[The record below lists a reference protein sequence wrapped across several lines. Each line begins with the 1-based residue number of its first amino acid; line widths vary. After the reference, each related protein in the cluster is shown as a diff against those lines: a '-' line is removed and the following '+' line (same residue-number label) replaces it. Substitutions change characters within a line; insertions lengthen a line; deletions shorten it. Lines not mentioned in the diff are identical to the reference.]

1 VKRFRKGLIARALSW
16 TLIVAM
22 IVPGIA
28 SLTPVPTAAQQA
40 ARGTVAVVDFT
51 VRPGLQQAL
60 LSRAATDAVAL
71 ELSRAGFNVLPRTQ
85 VQNAIQ
91 ELSLEPPL
99 DRLGV
104 VKLGKT
110 LAVDSIVS
118 GEVVAVSLEGS
129 PRTARVTIVVRV
141 TDVASGEDINGAA
154 VTGQSN
160 PRVGYVGDDDQ
171 LIREAI
177 SNAALQAATTIASY
191 TIPEATVLNTVGTD
205 EVLLNRGTRSGI
217 QTGMEMIVLRG
228 KDVVGRI
235 RVTRP
240 STSDAIAKVISS
252 TLGIQP
258 EDRARAVFKLPT
270 VQLDKGKVKIAEPR
284 ARPKSAGLSNLGKIL
299 VIGAIIFGATR
310 IARGGSSGVESV
322 KAEAITDPSDQISPA
337 VKISWKPSMFAQ
349 ANQDRIL
356 YHIYREPADPTR
368 PDVPVLT
375 ARSNETYVVDRQTA
389 HTVSYVAIPPGQE
402 VDTPDLTDEA
412 DIPGVTA
419 GQSYRYAVTLI
430 YRFVSPL
437 SGQQTGGQQQQQQV
451 TYRESDKQWTG
462 FATPLNQAVLLRPA
476 DGSQDVNLSSVD
488 FEFQAV
494 PGAQAYR
501 VEISTDPTFENKSL
515 SLYTEEV
522 ILPAGSTVTIRN
534 VNLRTKFAGAQRLY
548 WRAGARNIN
557 DQPGPAPWTGDNK
570 GQYRYIWSK
579 RFSFVPVE
587 EPPPAP

>member
-16 TLIVAM
+16 TLVVAM

-28 SLTPVPTAAQQA
+28 SLTQLPAAAQQA

-71 ELSRAGFNVLPRTQ
+71 ELSRAGFNALPRTQ
-85 VQNAIQ
+85 VQNAMQ

-99 DRLGV
+99 DQLGV

-110 LAVDSIVS
+110 LAVDSVVS
-118 GEVVAVSLEGS
+118 GEVVAVSIEGS
-129 PRTARVTIVVRV
+129 PRTARVALVVRV

-154 VTGQSN
+154 VIERSN

-177 SNAALQAATTIASY
+177 TNAATQAVRTIASY
-191 TIPEATVLNTVGTD
+191 TIPEATVLNTIGAD

-217 QTGMEMIVLRG
+217 QVGMEMIVLRG
-228 KDVVGRI
+228 RDVVGRI
-235 RVTRP
+235 RVVRP
-240 STSDAIAKVISS
+240 STSEAVAKIITS

-258 EDRARAVFKLPT
+258 EDKARAVFKLPT
-270 VQLDKGKVKIAEPR
+270 VQLDRGRVKIAEPR
-284 ARPKSAGLSNLGKIL
+284 ATPKSAGLSNFGKAAVVAL
-299 VIGAIIFGATR
+299 LIFGALQVGKGGN
-310 IARGGSSGVESV
+310 RGVDGPT
-322 KAEAITDPSDQISPA
+322 AEAITDPTGPA
-337 VKISWKPSMFAQ
+337 VKISWRPSVFAQ
-349 ANQDRIL
+349 ANNDRIL

-368 PDVPVLT
+368 PRVPVLT
-375 ARSNETYVVDRQTA
+375 ARSNETYVVDTQATR
-389 HTVSYVAIPPGQE
+389 TVNWVDIPPGQE
-402 VDTPDLTDEA
+402 VDSPDLEEEEDM
-412 DIPGVTA
+412 PGVTA
-419 GQSYRYAVTLI
+419 GQSYRYAITLV

-437 SGQQTGGQQQQQQV
+437 AGQTGGGGGGQQQQDV
-451 TYRESDKQWTG
+451 TYRESDKAYTG
-462 FATPLNQAVLLRPA
+462 FATPLTQPVLLRPA
-476 DGSQDVNLSSVD
+476 SGSEDVSLRSVD

-501 VEISTDPTFENKSL
+501 VEVSTDPTFRNKAL
-515 SLYTEEV
+515 SFYTEEV
-522 ILPAGSTVTIRN
+522 ILPAGATVTIRG
-534 VNLRTKFAGAQRLY
+534 VNLEMRFAGASRLF

-557 DQPGPAPWTGDNK
+557 DQPGPAPWPGDTR
-570 GQYRYIWSK
+570 GQYRYIWSEA
-579 RFSFVPVE
+579 FSFTPIV

>member
-1 VKRFRKGLIARALSW
+1 MKRFRKGLIARALSW

-22 IVPGIA
+22 VLPGIA
-28 SLTPVPTAAQQA
+28 SLTMVPAVAQPA

-60 LSRAATDAVAL
+60 LSRAATDAIAM
-71 ELSRAGFNVLPRTQ
+71 ELSRAGFNVLSRTQ
-85 VQNAIQ
+85 VQNALQ
-91 ELSLEPPL
+91 ELSLEPIL

-118 GEVVAVSLEGS
+118 GEVVAVTLEGS
-129 PRTARVTIVVRV
+129 PRTARVTILVRV
-141 TDVASGEDINGAA
+141 TDVASGEDVNGAA

-228 KDVVGRI
+228 RDVVGRI

-270 VQLDKGKVKIAEPR
+270 VQFDRGKVKIAEPR
-284 ARPKSAGLSNLGKIL
+284 AKPKSAGLSNLGKIA
-299 VIGAIIFGATR
+299 VIVAIVAGAAR
-310 IARGGSSGVESV
+310 IAQGGSSGVDSV
-322 KAEAITDPSDQISPA
+322 KAEPVTDPSGPA
-337 VKISWKPSMFAQ
+337 VKISWKPSVFAQ

-368 PDVPVLT
+368 PRVPVLT
-375 ARSNETYVVDRQTA
+375 ARSNETYVVDTQAAR
-389 HTVSYVAIPPGQE
+389 TVSYVDIAPGQE
-402 VDTPDLTDEA
+402 VDTPDLTDEE

-430 YRFVSPL
+430 YRFVSPY
-437 SGQQTGGQQQQQQV
+437 SGQAGGQQGQQQQDV
-451 TYRESDKQWTG
+451 TYRESDKKWTG
-462 FATPLNQAVLLRPA
+462 FATPLAQPVLLRPA
-476 DGSQDVNLSSVD
+476 NGSEDINLRSVD

-501 VEISTDPTFENKSL
+501 VEVSTDPTFQNKAVSF
-515 SLYTEEV
+515 YTNEV
-522 ILPAGSTVTIRN
+522 MMPAGSTISIRN
-534 VNLRTKFAGAQRLY
+534 VNLSTKFSGAMRLY

-557 DQPGPAPWTGDNK
+557 DEPGPAPWVGDIK
-570 GQYRYIWSK
+570 GQYRYIWSEP
-579 RFSFVPVE
+579 FSFMPVE

>member
-28 SLTPVPTAAQQA
+28 SLTPVPAAAQQA

-60 LSRAATDAVAL
+60 LSRTATDAVAM

-85 VQNAIQ
+85 VQNALQ
-91 ELSLEPPL
+91 ELSLEPIL

-104 VKLGKT
+104 MKLGKT

-118 GEVVAVSLEGS
+118 GEVVAVTLEGS
-129 PRTARVTIVVRV
+129 PKTARVTILVRV
-141 TDVASGEDINGAA
+141 TDVASGEDVNGAA

-284 ARPKSAGLSNLGKIL
+284 AKPKSAGLSNLGKIL
-299 VIGAIIFGATR
+299 VIGAIIWGATR

-322 KAEAITDPSDQISPA
+322 KAEAITDPSGPA

-356 YHIYREPADPTR
+356 YHIYREPADPAR
-368 PDVPVLT
+368 PRVPVLT
-375 ARSNETYVVDRQTA
+375 ARSNETYVVDTQTA
-389 HTVSYVAIPPGQE
+389 RTVSYVDIPPGRE
-402 VDTPDLTDEA
+402 VDTPDLTDED

-437 SGQQTGGQQQQQQV
+437 SGQQTGQQGQQQQEV

-462 FATPLNQAVLLRPA
+462 FATPLTQAVLLGPA

-501 VEISTDPTFENKSL
+501 VEISTDPTFQNKAL
-515 SLYTEEV
+515 SFYTDEV
-522 ILPAGSTVTIRN
+522 MMPAGSTITIRK

-570 GQYRYIWSK
+570 GQYRYIWSEPL
-579 RFSFVPVE
+579 SFVPVQ

>member
-1 VKRFRKGLIARALSW
+1 MKRFRKGLIARALSW

-22 IVPGIA
+22 FLPGIA
-28 SLTPVPTAAQQA
+28 SLMPVPAAAQQA
-40 ARGTVAVVDFT
+40 ARGTVAVVDFL

-60 LSRAATDAVAL
+60 LSRAATDAVAM

-85 VQNAIQ
+85 VQNALQ
-91 ELSLEPPL
+91 ELSLEPIL

-104 VKLGKT
+104 IKLGKT

-118 GEVVAVSLEGS
+118 GEVVAVTLEGS
-129 PRTARVTIVVRV
+129 PRTARVTMLVRV
-141 TDVASGEDINGAA
+141 TDVASGEDVNGAA

-228 KDVVGRI
+228 RDVVGRI

-258 EDRARAVFKLPT
+258 EDKARAVFKLPT
-270 VQLDKGKVKIAEPR
+270 VQLDRGKVKIAEPR
-284 ARPKSAGLSNLGKIL
+284 AKPKSAGLSNLGKIL
-299 VIGAIIFGATR
+299 IVAGIIFGASR
-310 IARGGSSGVESV
+310 IAQGGSRGVDSV
-322 KAEAITDPSDQISPA
+322 TAEAITDPTGPA
-337 VKISWKPSMFAQ
+337 VKISWKPSVFAQ

-368 PDVPVLT
+368 PRVPVLT
-375 ARSNETYVVDRQTA
+375 ARSNETYVVDTQTA
-389 HTVSYVAIPPGQE
+389 RTVSYVDIPPGQE
-402 VDTPDLTDEA
+402 VDTPDLTDEENM
-412 DIPGVTA
+412 PGVTA

-430 YRFVSPL
+430 YRFVSPFAGQP
-437 SGQQTGGQQQQQQV
+437 GQQQGQQQQDV

-462 FATPLNQAVLLRPA
+462 FATPLTQPVLLRPA
-476 DGSQDVNLSSVD
+476 NGSQDINLGAVD

-501 VEISTDPTFENKSL
+501 VEVSTDPTFQNKSL
-515 SLYTEEV
+515 SLYTDEV
-522 ILPAGSTVTIRN
+522 LMPAGSTITIRN

-557 DQPGPAPWTGDNK
+557 DQPGPVPWTGDSK
-570 GQYRYIWSK
+570 GQYRYIWSEP
-579 RFSFVPVE
+579 FSFMPVE

>member
-1 VKRFRKGLIARALSW
+1 MKRFRKGLIARALSW

-22 IVPGIA
+22 VLPGIA
-28 SLTPVPTAAQQA
+28 SLTPVPAAAQQA

-60 LSRAATDAVAL
+60 LSRAATDAVAM

-85 VQNAIQ
+85 VQNALQ
-91 ELSLEPPL
+91 ELSLEPIL

-104 VKLGKT
+104 MKLGKT

-118 GEVVAVSLEGS
+118 GEVVAVTLEGS
-129 PRTARVTIVVRV
+129 PRTARVTILVRV
-141 TDVASGEDINGAA
+141 TDVASGEDVNGAA

-177 SNAALQAATTIASY
+177 SNAASQAATTIASY

-228 KDVVGRI
+228 RDVVGRI

-270 VQLDKGKVKIAEPR
+270 VQFDRGKVKIAEPR
-284 ARPKSAGLSNLGKIL
+284 AKPKSAGLSNLGKIA
-299 VIGAIIFGATR
+299 VIIGIVVGAAR
-310 IARGGSSGVESV
+310 IAQGGSSGVDSV
-322 KAEAITDPSDQISPA
+322 KAEPITDPTGPA
-337 VKISWKPSMFAQ
+337 VKISWKPSVFAQ

-356 YHIYREPADPTR
+356 YHIYRDPADPTR
-368 PDVPVLT
+368 PRVPVLT
-375 ARSNETYVVDRQTA
+375 ARSNETYVVDTQATR
-389 HTVSYVAIPPGQE
+389 TVSYVDIAPGQE
-402 VDTPDLTDEA
+402 VDTPDLTDEE
-412 DIPGVTA
+412 DMPGVTA

-437 SGQQTGGQQQQQQV
+437 SGQTGGGQGQQQQDV

-462 FATPLNQAVLLRPA
+462 FATPLAQPVLLRPA
-476 DGSQDVNLSSVD
+476 NGSQDINLRSVD

-501 VEISTDPTFENKSL
+501 VEISTDPTFQNKAL
-515 SLYTEEV
+515 SFYTNEV
-522 ILPAGSTVTIRN
+522 MMPAGATITIRN
-534 VNLRTKFAGAQRLY
+534 INLSTKFSGTQRLY

-557 DQPGPAPWTGDNK
+557 DQPGPAPWTGDSK
-570 GQYRYIWSK
+570 GQYRYIWSEP
-579 RFSFVPVE
+579 FSFVPVE

>member
-1 VKRFRKGLIARALSW
+1 MKRFRKGLIARALSW
-16 TLIVAM
+16 TLIMAM
-22 IVPGIA
+22 VLPGIA
-28 SLTPVPTAAQQA
+28 SLTPVPAAAQQA

-60 LSRAATDAVAL
+60 LSRAATDAVAM

-85 VQNAIQ
+85 VQNALQ
-91 ELSLEPPL
+91 ELSLEPIL

-104 VKLGKT
+104 MKLGKT

-118 GEVVAVSLEGS
+118 GEVVAVTLEGS
-129 PRTARVTIVVRV
+129 PRTARVTILVRV
-141 TDVASGEDINGAA
+141 TDVASGEDVNGAA

-228 KDVVGRI
+228 RDVVGRI
-235 RVTRP
+235 RITRP

-270 VQLDKGKVKIAEPR
+270 VQFDRGKVKIAEPR
-284 ARPKSAGLSNLGKIL
+284 AKPKSAGLSNLGKIAVL
-299 VIGAIIFGATR
+299 IAIVVGATR
-310 IARGGSSGVESV
+310 IAQGGSSGVDNV
-322 KAEAITDPSDQISPA
+322 KAEPITDPTGPA
-337 VKISWKPSMFAQ
+337 VKISWKPSVFAQ

-368 PDVPVLT
+368 PRVPVLT
-375 ARSNETYVVDRQTA
+375 ARSNETYVVDTQATR
-389 HTVSYVAIPPGQE
+389 TVSYVDIAPGQE
-402 VDTPDLTDEA
+402 VDTPDLTDE
-412 DIPGVTA
+412 DDMPGVTA
-419 GQSYRYAVTLI
+419 GQSYRYAVTLV

-437 SGQQTGGQQQQQQV
+437 SGQTGGGQGQQQQDV
-451 TYRESDKQWTG
+451 TYRESDKKWTG
-462 FATPLNQAVLLRPA
+462 FATPLTQPVLLRPA
-476 DGSQDVNLSSVD
+476 NGSQDISLRSVD

-501 VEISTDPTFENKSL
+501 VEISTDPTFQNKAL
-515 SLYTEEV
+515 SFYTNEV
-522 ILPAGSTVTIRN
+522 MMPAGSTITIRN
-534 VNLRTKFAGAQRLY
+534 VNLSTKFSGTQRLY

-557 DQPGPAPWTGDNK
+557 DQPGPAPWPGDSK
-570 GQYRYIWSK
+570 GQYRYIWSEP
-579 RFSFVPVE
+579 FSFVPVE

>member
-1 VKRFRKGLIARALSW
+1 MKRFRKGLIARALSW

-22 IVPGIA
+22 VLPGIA
-28 SLTPVPTAAQQA
+28 SLTPVPAAAQQA

-60 LSRAATDAVAL
+60 LSRAATDAVAM

-85 VQNAIQ
+85 VQNALQ
-91 ELSLEPPL
+91 ELSLEPIL

-104 VKLGKT
+104 MKLGKT

-118 GEVVAVSLEGS
+118 GEVVAVTLEGS
-129 PRTARVTIVVRV
+129 PRTARVTILVRV
-141 TDVASGEDINGAA
+141 TDVASGEDVNGAA

-228 KDVVGRI
+228 RDVVGRI
-235 RVTRP
+235 RITRP

-270 VQLDKGKVKIAEPR
+270 VQFDRGKVKIAEPR
-284 ARPKSAGLSNLGKIL
+284 AKPKSAGLSNLGKIA
-299 VIGAIIFGATR
+299 VIIMIVVGATR
-310 IARGGSSGVESV
+310 IAQGGSSGVDSV
-322 KAEAITDPSDQISPA
+322 KAEPITDPTGPA
-337 VKISWKPSMFAQ
+337 VKISWKPSVFAQ

-356 YHIYREPADPTR
+356 YHVYRDPADPTR
-368 PDVPVLT
+368 PRVPVLT
-375 ARSNETYVVDRQTA
+375 ARSNETYVVDTQATR
-389 HTVSYVAIPPGQE
+389 TVSYVDIAPGEE
-402 VDTPDLTDEA
+402 VDTPDLTDEE
-412 DIPGVTA
+412 DMPGVTA
-419 GQSYRYAVTLI
+419 GQSYRYAVTLV
-430 YRFVSPL
+430 YRFVSPY
-437 SGQQTGGQQQQQQV
+437 SGQAGGQQGQQQQDV
-451 TYRESDKQWTG
+451 TYRESDKKWTG
-462 FATPLNQAVLLRPA
+462 FATPLTQPVLLRPA
-476 DGSQDVNLSSVD
+476 NGSQDINLRSVD

-501 VEISTDPTFENKSL
+501 VEISTDPTFQNKAL
-515 SLYTEEV
+515 SFYTNEV
-522 ILPAGSTVTIRN
+522 MMPAGSTITIRN
-534 VNLRTKFAGAQRLY
+534 VNLSTKFSGTQRLY

-557 DQPGPAPWTGDNK
+557 DQPGPAPWPGDSK
-570 GQYRYIWSK
+570 GQYRYIWSEP
-579 RFSFVPVE
+579 FSFVPVE

>member
-1 VKRFRKGLIARALSW
+1 MKRFRKGLIARALSW

-22 IVPGIA
+22 VLPGIA
-28 SLTPVPTAAQQA
+28 SLTPVPAAAQQA

-60 LSRAATDAVAL
+60 LSRAATDAVAM

-85 VQNAIQ
+85 VQNALQ
-91 ELSLEPPL
+91 ELSLEPIL

-104 VKLGKT
+104 MKLGKT

-118 GEVVAVSLEGS
+118 GEVVAVTLEGS
-129 PRTARVTIVVRV
+129 PRTARVTILVRV
-141 TDVASGEDINGAA
+141 TDVASGEDVNGAA

-177 SNAALQAATTIASY
+177 SNAASQAATTIASY

-228 KDVVGRI
+228 RDVVGRI

-270 VQLDKGKVKIAEPR
+270 VQFDRGKVKIAEPR
-284 ARPKSAGLSNLGKIL
+284 AKPKSAGLSNLGKIA
-299 VIGAIIFGATR
+299 VIIGIVVGAAR
-310 IARGGSSGVESV
+310 IAQGGSSGVDSV
-322 KAEAITDPSDQISPA
+322 KAEPITDPTGPA
-337 VKISWKPSMFAQ
+337 VKISWKPSVFAQ

-356 YHIYREPADPTR
+356 YHIYRDPADPTR
-368 PDVPVLT
+368 PRVPVLT
-375 ARSNETYVVDRQTA
+375 ARSNETYVVDTQVTR
-389 HTVSYVAIPPGQE
+389 TVSYVDIAPGQE
-402 VDTPDLTDEA
+402 VDTPDLTDEE
-412 DIPGVTA
+412 DMPGVTA

-437 SGQQTGGQQQQQQV
+437 SGQTGGGQGQQQQDV
-451 TYRESDKQWTG
+451 TYRESDKKWTG
-462 FATPLNQAVLLRPA
+462 FATPLAQPVLLRPA
-476 DGSQDVNLSSVD
+476 NGSQDINLRSVD

-501 VEISTDPTFENKSL
+501 VEISTDPTFQNKAL
-515 SLYTEEV
+515 SFYTNEV
-522 ILPAGSTVTIRN
+522 MMPAGATITIRN
-534 VNLRTKFAGAQRLY
+534 INLSTKFSGTQRLY

-557 DQPGPAPWTGDNK
+557 DQPGPAPWTGDSK
-570 GQYRYIWSK
+570 GQYRYIWSEP
-579 RFSFVPVE
+579 FSFVPVE

>member
-1 VKRFRKGLIARALSW
+1 MKRFRKGLIARALSW

-22 IVPGIA
+22 VLPGIA
-28 SLTPVPTAAQQA
+28 SLTPVPAAAQQA

-60 LSRAATDAVAL
+60 LSRAATDAVAI

-85 VQNAIQ
+85 VQNALQ
-91 ELSLEPPL
+91 ELSLEPIL

-104 VKLGKT
+104 MKLGKT

-118 GEVVAVSLEGS
+118 GEVVAVVVEGS
-129 PRTARVTIVVRV
+129 PRTARVTLLVRV
-141 TDVASGEDINGAA
+141 TDVASGEDVNGAA

-228 KDVVGRI
+228 RDVVGRI

-240 STSDAIAKVISS
+240 STSDALAKVISS

-258 EDRARAVFKLPT
+258 EDKARAVFKLPT
-270 VQLDKGKVKIAEPR
+270 VQLDRGKVKIAEPR
-284 ARPKSAGLSNLGKIL
+284 AKPKSAGLSNLGKIA
-299 VIGAIIFGATR
+299 VIAAIVFGATR
-310 IARGGSSGVESV
+310 IARGGSSGVDNV
-322 KAEAITDPSDQISPA
+322 VAEAITDPTGPA
-337 VKISWKPSMFAQ
+337 VKISWKPSVFAQ

-368 PDVPVLT
+368 PRVPVLT
-375 ARSNETYVVDRQTA
+375 ARSNETYVVDTQTA
-389 HTVSYVAIPPGQE
+389 RTVSYVDIAPGQE
-402 VDTPDLTDEA
+402 VDTPDLTDEE
-412 DIPGVTA
+412 DMPGVTA

-430 YRFVSPL
+430 YRFVSPYAGQT
-437 SGQQTGGQQQQQQV
+437 GQQGQQQQDV
-451 TYRESDKQWTG
+451 TYRESDKKWTG
-462 FATPLNQAVLLRPA
+462 PATPLTQPVLLRPA
-476 DGSQDVNLSSVD
+476 NGSQDVNLGTVD

-501 VEISTDPTFENKSL
+501 VEVSTDPTFQNKAL
-515 SLYTEEV
+515 SLYTDEV
-522 ILPAGSTVTIRN
+522 LMPAGSTITIRN

-557 DQPGPAPWTGDNK
+557 DQPGPVPWTGDSK
-570 GQYRYIWSK
+570 GQYRYIWSEP
-579 RFSFVPVE
+579 FSFMPVE

>member
-1 VKRFRKGLIARALSW
+1 MKRFRKGLIARALSW

-22 IVPGIA
+22 FLPGIA
-28 SLTPVPTAAQQA
+28 SLMPVPAAAQQA
-40 ARGTVAVVDFT
+40 ARGTVAVVDFL

-60 LSRAATDAVAL
+60 LSRAATDAVAM

-85 VQNAIQ
+85 VQNALQ
-91 ELSLEPPL
+91 ELSLEPIL

-104 VKLGKT
+104 IKLGKT

-118 GEVVAVSLEGS
+118 GEVVAVTLEGS
-129 PRTARVTIVVRV
+129 PRTARVTMLVRV
-141 TDVASGEDINGAA
+141 TDVASGEDVNGAA

-228 KDVVGRI
+228 RDVVGRI

-258 EDRARAVFKLPT
+258 EDKARAVFKLPT
-270 VQLDKGKVKIAEPR
+270 VQLDRGKVKIAEPR
-284 ARPKSAGLSNLGKIL
+284 AKPKSAGLSNLGKIL
-299 VIGAIIFGATR
+299 IIAGIIFGASR
-310 IARGGSSGVESV
+310 IAQGGSRGVDSV
-322 KAEAITDPSDQISPA
+322 TAEAITDPTGPA
-337 VKISWKPSMFAQ
+337 VKISWKPSVFAQ

-368 PDVPVLT
+368 PRVPVLT
-375 ARSNETYVVDRQTA
+375 ARSNETYVVDTQTA
-389 HTVSYVAIPPGQE
+389 RTVSYVDIPPGQE
-402 VDTPDLTDEA
+402 VDTPDLTDEENM
-412 DIPGVTA
+412 PGVTA

-430 YRFVSPL
+430 YRFVSPFAGQP
-437 SGQQTGGQQQQQQV
+437 GQQQGQQQQDV

-462 FATPLNQAVLLRPA
+462 FATPLTQPVLLRPA
-476 DGSQDVNLSSVD
+476 NGSQDINLGAVD

-501 VEISTDPTFENKSL
+501 VEVSTDPTFQNKSL
-515 SLYTEEV
+515 SLYTDEV
-522 ILPAGSTVTIRN
+522 LMPAGSTITIRN

-557 DQPGPAPWTGDNK
+557 DQPGPVPWTGDSK
-570 GQYRYIWSK
+570 GQYRYIWSEP
-579 RFSFVPVE
+579 FSFMPVE

>member
-1 VKRFRKGLIARALSW
+1 
-16 TLIVAM
+16 M
-22 IVPGIA
+22 
-28 SLTPVPTAAQQA
+28 
-40 ARGTVAVVDFT
+40 
-51 VRPGLQQAL
+51 
-60 LSRAATDAVAL
+60 
-71 ELSRAGFNVLPRTQ
+71 
-85 VQNAIQ
+85 
-91 ELSLEPPL
+91 
-99 DRLGV
+99 
-104 VKLGKT
+104 KLGKT

-118 GEVVAVSLEGS
+118 GEVVAVTLEGS
-129 PRTARVTIVVRV
+129 PKTARVTILVRV
-141 TDVASGEDINGAA
+141 TDVASGEDVNGAA

-284 ARPKSAGLSNLGKIL
+284 AKPKSAGLSNLGKIL
-299 VIGAIIFGATR
+299 VIGAIIFGAAR
-310 IARGGSSGVESV
+310 IAQGGSSGVESV
-322 KAEAITDPSDQISPA
+322 KAEAITDPSGPA

-368 PDVPVLT
+368 PRVPVLT
-375 ARSNETYVVDRQTA
+375 ARSNETYVVDTQTA
-389 HTVSYVAIPPGQE
+389 RTVSYVDIPPGQE
-402 VDTPDLTDEA
+402 VDTPDLTDED

-437 SGQQTGGQQQQQQV
+437 SGQQTGQQGQQQQQV

-462 FATPLNQAVLLRPA
+462 FATPLTQAVLLRPA
-476 DGSQDVNLSSVD
+476 NGSQDVNLSSVD

-501 VEISTDPTFENKSL
+501 VEISTDPTFQNKAL
-515 SLYTEEV
+515 SFYTNEV
-522 ILPAGSTVTIRN
+522 MMPAGSTITIRN

-570 GQYRYIWSK
+570 GQYRYIWSEP
-579 RFSFVPVE
+579 FSFVPVE

>member
-1 VKRFRKGLIARALSW
+1 MKRFRKGLIARALSW

-22 IVPGIA
+22 IVPWLA
-28 SLTPVPTAAQQA
+28 SLAPVPAVAQQA

-60 LSRAATDAVAL
+60 LSRAATDAVAM

-85 VQNAIQ
+85 VQNALQ
-91 ELSLEPPL
+91 ELSLEPIL

-104 VKLGKT
+104 MKLGKT

-118 GEVVAVSLEGS
+118 GEVVAVTVEGS
-129 PRTARVTIVVRV
+129 PRTARVTLLVRV
-141 TDVASGEDINGAA
+141 TDVASGEDVNGAA

-228 KDVVGRI
+228 RDVVGRI

-240 STSDAIAKVISS
+240 STSDAIAKVITS

-258 EDRARAVFKLPT
+258 EDKARAVFKLPT
-270 VQLDKGKVKIAEPR
+270 VKFDRGKVKIAEPR
-284 ARPKSAGLSNLGKIL
+284 ATPKSAGLSNLGKIL
-299 VIGAIIFGATR
+299 VVAGIIFGAMQ
-310 IARGGSSGVESV
+310 IGKGGNSGVEGP
-322 KAEAITDPSDQISPA
+322 KAEAVIDPTAGPA
-337 VKISWKPSMFAQ
+337 VRISWKPSVFAQ

-368 PDVPVLT
+368 PRVPVLT
-375 ARSNETYVVDRQTA
+375 ARSNETSVIDTQTA
-389 HTVSYVAIPPGQE
+389 RTVSYVDIPPGQE
-402 VDTPDLTDEA
+402 VDTPDLTDEE

-419 GQSYRYAVTLI
+419 GQSYRYAITLV
-430 YRFVSPL
+430 YRFVSPFI
-437 SGQQTGGQQQQQQV
+437 GQPGGGGQGQQQQEV
-451 TYRESDKQWTG
+451 TYRESDKAWTG
-462 FATPLNQAVLLRPA
+462 LATPLAQPVLLRPA
-476 DGSQDVNLSSVD
+476 NGSQDVNLGSVD

-501 VEISTDPTFENKSL
+501 VEVTTDPTFQNKSL
-515 SLYTEEV
+515 SFYTDEV
-522 ILPAGSTVTIRN
+522 MLPAGATVTIRN
-534 VNLRTKFAGAQRLY
+534 VNLSTRFAGAQRLY
-548 WRAGARNIN
+548 WRAGARNIS
-557 DQPGPAPWTGDNK
+557 DQPGPAPWAGDNR
-570 GQYRYIWSK
+570 GQFRYIWSEG
-579 RFSFVPVE
+579 FSFTPAV

>member
-22 IVPGIA
+22 FLPGIA
-28 SLTPVPTAAQQA
+28 SLMPVPAAAQQA
-40 ARGTVAVVDFT
+40 ARGTVAVVDFL

-60 LSRAATDAVAL
+60 LSRAATDAVAM

-85 VQNAIQ
+85 VQNALQ
-91 ELSLEPPL
+91 ELSLEPIL

-104 VKLGKT
+104 IKLGKT

-118 GEVVAVSLEGS
+118 GEVVAVTLEGS
-129 PRTARVTIVVRV
+129 PRTARVTMLVRV
-141 TDVASGEDINGAA
+141 TDVASGEDVNGAA

-228 KDVVGRI
+228 RDVVGRI

-258 EDRARAVFKLPT
+258 EDKARAVFKLPT
-270 VQLDKGKVKIAEPR
+270 VQLDRGKVKIAEPR
-284 ARPKSAGLSNLGKIL
+284 AKPKSAGLSNLGKIL
-299 VIGAIIFGATR
+299 IIAGIIFGASR
-310 IARGGSSGVESV
+310 IAQGGSRGVDSV
-322 KAEAITDPSDQISPA
+322 TAEAITDPTGPA
-337 VKISWKPSMFAQ
+337 VKISWKPSVFAQ

-368 PDVPVLT
+368 PRVPVLT
-375 ARSNETYVVDRQTA
+375 ARSNETYVVDTQTA
-389 HTVSYVAIPPGQE
+389 RTVSYVDIPPGQE
-402 VDTPDLTDEA
+402 VDTPDLTDEENM
-412 DIPGVTA
+412 PGVTA

-430 YRFVSPL
+430 YRFVSPFAGQP
-437 SGQQTGGQQQQQQV
+437 GQQQGQQQQDV

-462 FATPLNQAVLLRPA
+462 FATPLTQPVLLRPA
-476 DGSQDVNLSSVD
+476 NGSQDINLGAVD

-501 VEISTDPTFENKSL
+501 VEVSTDPTFQNKSL
-515 SLYTEEV
+515 SLYTDEV
-522 ILPAGSTVTIRN
+522 LMPAGSTITIRN

-557 DQPGPAPWTGDNK
+557 DQPGPVPWTGDSK
-570 GQYRYIWSK
+570 GQYRYIWSEP
-579 RFSFVPVE
+579 FSFMPVE

>member
-1 VKRFRKGLIARALSW
+1 MKRFRKGLIARALSW

-22 IVPGIA
+22 VLPGIA
-28 SLTPVPTAAQQA
+28 SLTPVPAAAQQA

-60 LSRAATDAVAL
+60 LSRAATDAVAM

-85 VQNAIQ
+85 VQNALQ
-91 ELSLEPPL
+91 ELSLEPIL

-104 VKLGKT
+104 MKLGKT

-118 GEVVAVSLEGS
+118 GEVVAVTLEGS
-129 PRTARVTIVVRV
+129 PRTARVTILVRV
-141 TDVASGEDINGAA
+141 TDVASGEDVNGAA

-228 KDVVGRI
+228 RDVVGRI

-240 STSDAIAKVISS
+240 STSDAIAKVITS

-284 ARPKSAGLSNLGKIL
+284 AKPKSAGLSNLGKIA
-299 VIGAIIFGATR
+299 VIAAIIFGATR
-310 IARGGSSGVESV
+310 IAQGGSSGVESV
-322 KAEAITDPSDQISPA
+322 KAEAIVDPSGPA
-337 VKISWKPSMFAQ
+337 VKISWKPSVFAQ

-368 PDVPVLT
+368 PRVPVLT
-375 ARSNETYVVDRQTA
+375 ARSNETYVVDTQTA
-389 HTVSYVAIPPGQE
+389 RTVSYVDIPPGQE
-402 VDTPDLTDEA
+402 VDTPDLTDEE
-412 DIPGVTA
+412 DVPGVTA

-430 YRFVSPL
+430 YRFVSPY
-437 SGQQTGGQQQQQQV
+437 SGQAGQQGQQQQQDV

-462 FATPLNQAVLLRPA
+462 FATPLTQPVLLRPA
-476 DGSQDVNLSSVD
+476 NGSQDVNLGAVD

-501 VEISTDPTFENKSL
+501 VEISTDPTFQNKAL
-515 SLYTEEV
+515 SLYTDEV
-522 ILPAGSTVTIRN
+522 LMPAGSTITIRN
-534 VNLRTKFAGAQRLY
+534 VNLRTKFSGAQRLY

-557 DQPGPAPWTGDNK
+557 DQPGPAPWTGDSK
-570 GQYRYIWSK
+570 GQYRYIWSEP
-579 RFSFVPVE
+579 FSFMPVE

>member
-1 VKRFRKGLIARALSW
+1 MKRFRKGLIARALSW

-22 IVPGIA
+22 VLPGIA
-28 SLTPVPTAAQQA
+28 SLTPVPAAAQQA

-60 LSRAATDAVAL
+60 LSRAATDAVAM

-85 VQNAIQ
+85 VQNALQ
-91 ELSLEPPL
+91 ELSLEPIL

-104 VKLGKT
+104 MKLGKT

-118 GEVVAVSLEGS
+118 GEVVAVTLEGS
-129 PRTARVTIVVRV
+129 PRTARVTILVRV
-141 TDVASGEDINGAA
+141 TDVASGEDVNGAA

-228 KDVVGRI
+228 RDVVGRI
-235 RVTRP
+235 RITRP
-240 STSDAIAKVISS
+240 STSDAIGKVISS

-270 VQLDKGKVKIAEPR
+270 VQFDRGKVKIAEPR
-284 ARPKSAGLSNLGKIL
+284 AKPKSAGLSNLGKVAVLIAI
-299 VIGAIIFGATR
+299 VAGAAR
-310 IARGGSSGVESV
+310 IAQGGSSGVDSV
-322 KAEAITDPSDQISPA
+322 RAEPITDPTGPA
-337 VKISWKPSMFAQ
+337 VKVSWKPSVFAQ

-356 YHIYREPADPTR
+356 YHIYRDPADPTR
-368 PDVPVLT
+368 PRVPVLT
-375 ARSNETYVVDRQTA
+375 ARSNETYVVDTQATR
-389 HTVSYVAIPPGQE
+389 TVSYVDIAPGQE
-402 VDTPDLTDEA
+402 VDTPDLTDEE
-412 DIPGVTA
+412 DMPGVTA
-419 GQSYRYAVTLI
+419 GQSYRYAVTLV

-437 SGQQTGGQQQQQQV
+437 SGQTGGGQGQQQQDV
-451 TYRESDKQWTG
+451 TYRESDKKWTG
-462 FATPLNQAVLLRPA
+462 FATPLAQPVLLRPA
-476 DGSQDVNLSSVD
+476 NGSQDINLRSVD

-494 PGAQAYR
+494 AGAQAYR
-501 VEISTDPTFENKSL
+501 VEISTDPTFQNKAL
-515 SLYTEEV
+515 SFYTNEV
-522 ILPAGSTVTIRN
+522 MMPAGSTITIRN
-534 VNLRTKFAGAQRLY
+534 INLSTKFSGSQRLY
-548 WRAGARNIN
+548 WRAGARNIY
-557 DQPGPAPWTGDNK
+557 DQPGPAPWTGDSK
-570 GQYRYIWSK
+570 GQYRYIWSEP
-579 RFSFVPVE
+579 FSFVPVE

>member
-1 VKRFRKGLIARALSW
+1 MKRFRKGLIARALSW

-22 IVPGIA
+22 VLPGIA
-28 SLTPVPTAAQQA
+28 SLTPVPAAAQQA

-60 LSRAATDAVAL
+60 LSRAATDAVAM

-85 VQNAIQ
+85 VQNALQ
-91 ELSLEPPL
+91 ELSLEPIL

-104 VKLGKT
+104 MKLGKT

-118 GEVVAVSLEGS
+118 GEVVAVTLEGS
-129 PRTARVTIVVRV
+129 PRTARVTILVRV
-141 TDVASGEDINGAA
+141 TDVASGEDVNGAA

-228 KDVVGRI
+228 RDVVGRI

-240 STSDAIAKVISS
+240 STSDAIAKVITS

-284 ARPKSAGLSNLGKIL
+284 AKPKSAGLSNLGKIA
-299 VIGAIIFGATR
+299 VIAAIIFGATR
-310 IARGGSSGVESV
+310 IAQGGSSGVESV
-322 KAEAITDPSDQISPA
+322 KAEAIVDPTGPA
-337 VKISWKPSMFAQ
+337 VKISWKPSVFAQ

-356 YHIYREPADPTR
+356 YHIYRDPADPTR
-368 PDVPVLT
+368 PRVPVLT
-375 ARSNETYVVDRQTA
+375 ARSNETYVVDTQTA
-389 HTVSYVAIPPGQE
+389 RTVSYVDIAPGQE
-402 VDTPDLTDEA
+402 VDTPDLTDEE
-412 DIPGVTA
+412 DVPGVTA

-430 YRFVSPL
+430 YRFVSPY
-437 SGQQTGGQQQQQQV
+437 SGQTGQQGQQQQDV

-462 FATPLNQAVLLRPA
+462 FATPLAQPVLLRPA
-476 DGSQDVNLSSVD
+476 NGSQDVNLGAVD

-501 VEISTDPTFENKSL
+501 VEISTDPTFQNKAL
-515 SLYTEEV
+515 SLYTDEV
-522 ILPAGSTVTIRN
+522 LMPAGSTITIRN
-534 VNLRTKFAGAQRLY
+534 VNLRTKFSGAQRLY

-557 DQPGPAPWTGDNK
+557 DQPGPAPWTGDSK
-570 GQYRYIWSK
+570 GQYRYIWSEP
-579 RFSFVPVE
+579 FSFMPVE

>member
-28 SLTPVPTAAQQA
+28 SLTPVPAAAQQA

-60 LSRAATDAVAL
+60 LSRAATDAVAI

-85 VQNAIQ
+85 VQNALQ
-91 ELSLEPPL
+91 ELSLEPIL

-129 PRTARVTIVVRV
+129 PRTARVTILVRV

-205 EVLLNRGTRSGI
+205 EVLLNRGTRNGI

-228 KDVVGRI
+228 RDVVGRI

-322 KAEAITDPSDQISPA
+322 TAEAITDPTGPA
-337 VKISWKPSMFAQ
+337 VKISWKPSIFAQ
-349 ANQDRIL
+349 ANQDRAL
-356 YHIYREPADPTR
+356 YHIYREPADPAR
-368 PDVPVLT
+368 PRIPVLT
-375 ARSNETYVVDRQTA
+375 ARSNETYVIDTQAARTVNWVD
-389 HTVSYVAIPPGQE
+389 IPPGGE
-402 VDTPDLTDEA
+402 VDSPDVEEEEGM
-412 DIPGVTA
+412 PGVTP

-437 SGQQTGGQQQQQQV
+437 TGQQTGGQQQQQEV
-451 TYRESDKQWTG
+451 TYRESDKRWSG
-462 FATPLNQAVLLRPA
+462 LATPLTQPVLLSPA
-476 DGSQDVNLSSVD
+476 PGSQDVNLDAVD
-488 FEFQAV
+488 FEFQVV

-501 VEISTDPTFENKSL
+501 VEISTDPTFQNKAL
-515 SLYTEEV
+515 SFYTDEV
-522 ILPAGSTVTIRN
+522 LLPAGSTVTIRR
-534 VNLRTKFAGAQRLY
+534 VNLSARFAGAGRLY
-548 WRAGARNIN
+548 WRAGARNVN
-557 DQPGPAPWTGDNK
+557 DQPGPAPWTGDSR
-570 GQYRYIWSK
+570 GQYRYIWSEP
-579 RFSFVPVE
+579 FSFVPVE
-587 EPPPAP
+587 TPPPAP

>member
-1 VKRFRKGLIARALSW
+1 MKRFRKGLIARALSW

-28 SLTPVPTAAQQA
+28 SLTAVPAAAQQA

-60 LSRAATDAVAL
+60 LSRTATDAVAM

-85 VQNAIQ
+85 VQNALQ
-91 ELSLEPPL
+91 ELSLEPIL

-104 VKLGKT
+104 MKLGKT

-118 GEVVAVSLEGS
+118 GEVVAVTLEGS
-129 PRTARVTIVVRV
+129 PKTARVTILVRV
-141 TDVASGEDINGAA
+141 TDVASGEDVNGAA

-284 ARPKSAGLSNLGKIL
+284 AKPKSAGLSNLGKIL
-299 VIGAIIFGATR
+299 VIGAIILGAAR
-310 IARGGSSGVESV
+310 IAQGGSSGVESV
-322 KAEAITDPSDQISPA
+322 KAEAITDPSGPA

-368 PDVPVLT
+368 PRVPVLT
-375 ARSNETYVVDRQTA
+375 ARSNETYVVDTQTA
-389 HTVSYVAIPPGQE
+389 RTVSYVDIPPGQE
-402 VDTPDLTDEA
+402 VDTPDLTDED

-437 SGQQTGGQQQQQQV
+437 SGQQTGQQGQQQQQV

-462 FATPLNQAVLLRPA
+462 FATPLTQAVLLRPA
-476 DGSQDVNLSSVD
+476 NGSQDVNLSSVD

-501 VEISTDPTFENKSL
+501 VEISTDPTFQNKAL
-515 SLYTEEV
+515 SFYTNEV
-522 ILPAGSTVTIRN
+522 MMPAGSTITIRN

-570 GQYRYIWSK
+570 GQYRYIWSEP
-579 RFSFVPVE
+579 FSFVPVE